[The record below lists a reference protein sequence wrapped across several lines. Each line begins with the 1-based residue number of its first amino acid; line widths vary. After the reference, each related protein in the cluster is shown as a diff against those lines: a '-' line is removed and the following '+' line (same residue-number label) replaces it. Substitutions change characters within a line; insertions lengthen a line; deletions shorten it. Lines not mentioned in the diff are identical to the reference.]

1 MYGVRAD
8 LLASLPGASGLEAC
22 GLPYAAY
29 RPPLGRLAHNLTM
42 PLSSFHGVSAEDVAA
57 IIARQEDGPLNEDLG
72 RP

>member
-1 MYGVRAD
+1 
-8 LLASLPGASGLEAC
+8 
-22 GLPYAAY
+22 LPYAAY